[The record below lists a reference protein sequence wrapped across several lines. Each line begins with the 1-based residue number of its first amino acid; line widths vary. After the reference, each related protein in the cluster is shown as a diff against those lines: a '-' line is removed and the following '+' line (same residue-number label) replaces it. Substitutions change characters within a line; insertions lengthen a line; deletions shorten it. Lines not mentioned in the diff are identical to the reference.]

1 MKNLSTLF
9 AVLFLFSFNINAQ
22 NTQCI
27 DAQLISGSETISV
40 SSFMSGQ
47 YPPNSYC
54 TSSSGSPWGA
64 RWYLYQP
71 SVDGLATVTSDLI
84 SNSNVD
90 TRVTVYSGDCA
101 NLTCLYGNDDIDG
114 VNNKFS
120 EVSFPVSIGSSY
132 YIVWDNANYGPPS
145 AHPAFDFSLTETAVD
160 CSAISLPIN
169 EDFDSFNSFTACLS
183 TENADSNFANF
194 EQRSV
199 DWDGDGTDE
208 NYAEN
213 GSTSN
218 VAKNDWLFSTPIN
231 LVAGHQYNINFKYNG
246 ADGTFSA
253 NENLDVM
260 FMDGKSSGSTTL
272 TTLFSATGIVK
283 NGTNQ
288 QTESMATSQSIDYT
302 STSTGTY
309 YLAFNATSPPNTG
322 SLLLFEYSVVDNTLD
337 INEFELAGL
346 SKSFDASSDVLTI
359 KSNNSAINGIEIYDI
374 LGQKIIE
381 KPLSQVVENVNL
393 SDINDGIYIIKI
405 SLPEYIA
412 STKLLKR

>member
-1 MKNLSTLF
+1 MKNLSTLS
-9 AVLFLFSFNINAQ
+9 AVLFLFSIGLNAQ
-22 NTQCI
+22 NLSCAN
-27 DAQLISGSETISV
+27 AQIITGSETISV
-40 SSFMSGQ
+40 GSFTAGQ
-47 YPPNSYC
+47 IPSNPYC
-54 TSSSGSPWGA
+54 TSSFGAPWGA

-71 SVDGLATVTSDLI
+71 SVDGLATVTSDLP
-84 SNSNVD
+84 SNGDID
-90 TRVTVYSGDCA
+90 TRVTVHSGDCGPPL
-101 NLTCLYGNDDIDG
+101 NLTCLYGNDDID
-114 VNNKFS
+114 VILNNKYS

-132 YIVWDNANYGPPS
+132 YIVWDNANYGPPNT
-145 AHPAFDFSLTETAVD
+145 HPSFDFSLTETAVD
-160 CSAISLPIN
+160 CSAIGLPIN

-183 TENADSNFANF
+183 TENADTNFANF

-208 NYAEN
+208 DYVEN

-218 VAKNDWLFSTPIN
+218 VAKNDWLFSTPID
-231 LVAGHQYNINFKYNG
+231 LITGHEYTITFKYNG

-260 FMDGKSSGSTTL
+260 FMDGNSSSSSTL

-309 YLAFNATSPPNTG
+309 YLAFNATSSANTG
-322 SLLLFEYSVVDNTLD
+322 SLLLFEYSVVDNTLG

-346 SKSFDASSDVLTI
+346 SKSFDALTDVLTI
-359 KSNNSAINGIEIYDI
+359 KSKNSAINGIEIYDV
-374 LGQKIIE
+374 LGQKIKDE
-381 KPLSQVVENVNL
+381 PLLYYV
-393 SDINDGIYIIKI
+393 IY
-405 SLPEYIA
+405 
-412 STKLLKR
+412 